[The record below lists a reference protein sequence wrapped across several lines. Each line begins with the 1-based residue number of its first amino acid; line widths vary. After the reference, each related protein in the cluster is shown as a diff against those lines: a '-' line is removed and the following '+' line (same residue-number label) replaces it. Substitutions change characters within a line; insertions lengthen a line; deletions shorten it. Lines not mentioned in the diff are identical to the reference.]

1 MERQIKFRGK
11 RLYDG
16 KPTDCWA
23 YGSLRCYYGGI
34 DSDSLFKHDPDPDL
48 YSVGIR
54 ACEIFDPKTRNTCAV
69 DSKTMGQ
76 FTGLKDRFG
85 QDVYEGDILKLR
97 DKGDTKENVCV
108 VKWNGTIGA
117 FCIRFSFEK
126 KPGIRPLGLWI
137 QESAIIEVIGNVFDN
152 PGLIK

>member
-76 FTGLKDRFG
+76 FTGLRDKNGVEIYD
-85 QDVYEGDILKLR
+85 GDIISLR
-97 DKGDTKENVCV
+97 DYIAEVR
-108 VKWNGTIGA
+108 WNNNISS
-117 FCIRFSFEK
+117 FCIRFSFECELGVK
-126 KPGIRPLGLWI
+126 PLGSWI
-137 QESAIIEVIGNVFDN
+137 GGRRGCRVIGNIYDN
-152 PGLIK
+152 PELIK